1 MKNIMKKFLSIFVV
15 LTLALCALACNK
27 DKAKENANVTDADST
42 SFSSHTLT
50 KIDREITAQSR
61 RQHPTAVP

>member
-27 DKAKENANVTDADST
+27 DKAKENANKADSIIKT
-42 SFSSHTLT
+42 DNTIIKILRNILFLVFLSFA
-50 KIDREITAQSR
+50 IF
-61 RQHPTAVP
+61 